1 MKYPQAFIFF
11 KDKSVIDPDNL
22 RASIGEDVDVHFPD
36 FDDDKIP
43 AIDNRARVARS
54 VLMHKGIYTR
64 HNSPYVVLNVSEI
77 HAFFV
82 LKYSSDIK
90 GIVWMKSAADFAKL
104 RSSLAVYKNFWL
116 FWRGLY
122 LSTRHYRRTKE
133 VLDEDCPEFTRDDV
147 LFSSLSGHMQ
157 SLDHS
162 AIHKAM
168 SNRLN
173 SMALTGEY
181 KI

>member
-11 KDKSVIDPDNL
+11 KDKAVIDPDNL
-22 RASIGEDVDVHFPD
+22 RASIGEDVDVYFPN
-36 FDDDKIP
+36 FNNHKTP
-43 AIDNRARVARS
+43 AIENRARVARS
-54 VLMHKGIYTR
+54 VLTHKGIYAR

-82 LKYSSDIK
+82 LKYSSEIE
-90 GIVWMKSAADFAKL
+90 GTVWMKSAADFVKL
-104 RSSLAVYKNFWL
+104 RSSLVAYKNFWL

-122 LSTRHYRRTKE
+122 LSKRHYRRTTE
-133 VLDEDCPEFTRDDV
+133 VLGDDCPEFTRDDV
-147 LFSSLSGHMQ
+147 LFSSLSKHMQ

-162 AIHKAM
+162 AILDAM
-168 SNRLN
+168 SDRLN
-173 SMALTGEY
+173 SMAHTGKY

>member
-11 KDKSVIDPDNL
+11 KDKVVIDSDSL

-36 FDDDKIP
+36 IDDNVMSAVDKR
-43 AIDNRARVARS
+43 AKVARV
-54 VLMHKGIYTR
+54 VLSHKGIYTR

-77 HAFFV
+77 HEFFV
-82 LKYSSDIK
+82 LKYSSDIE

-104 RSSLAVYKNFWL
+104 RSSLAAYKNFWL
-116 FWRGLY
+116 FVWGLY

-133 VLDEDCPEFTRDDV
+133 VLGQDCPEFTRDDA
-147 LFSSLSGHMQ
+147 LFESLSRHMQ

-162 AIHKAM
+162 AILKAM
-168 SNRLN
+168 SNRMN
-173 SMALTGEY
+173 TIAHTGKY